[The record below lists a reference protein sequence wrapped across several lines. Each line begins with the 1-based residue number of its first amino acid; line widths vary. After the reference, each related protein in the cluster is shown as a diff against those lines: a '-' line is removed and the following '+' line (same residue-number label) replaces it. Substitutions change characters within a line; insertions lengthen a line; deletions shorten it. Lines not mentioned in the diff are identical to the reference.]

1 MTSTIPR
8 GKESYR
14 EKGEMAKNS
23 AKNSGKREKLMQKV
37 EGREDLPRVRRVVWI
52 TSDRDD

>member
-1 MTSTIPR
+1 MTSTNPR

-23 AKNSGKREKLMQKV
+23 AKNSGKREKFVQKV
-37 EGREDLPRVRRVVWI
+37 EGKEDLHQVRRVLWI
-52 TSDRDD
+52 SSDRDD

>member
-23 AKNSGKREKLMQKV
+23 GKREKLMQKV
-37 EGREDLPRVRRVVWI
+37 EGREDLPQVRRVVWI